1 MTAGEMWGTPPA
13 APSRHPLSK
22 VPEVTAYFWVIK
34 VLTTLM
40 GEATSDYLVHTINP
54 YVAVLLG
61 FAVFAVSLILQFAVR
76 RYVTWIY
83 WFAVSMVA
91 VFGTMAADVLHVA
104 LHVPYVASTAFFCV
118 VLVVVFLVW
127 YLAERTLSIHSI
139 YTPRREVFYWA
150 AVVTAFALGTAAGDM
165 TARVVGLG
173 YLGAGVLFTAV
184 IAIPAIAYWRLGLN
198 AIVAFWFAY
207 IVTRPVGASFADY
220 LGFPPSVGG
229 AGIGHGP
236 VALVSA
242 LIIAVL
248 VGYLAVTG
256 KDVMTAA
263 ARPYPAAPPPPAR
276 AADRDPFQPE
286 GQHRGGRHRAQAAPR
301 RSRPMA
307 GAEPEPGEPGPG
319 W

>member
-22 VPEVTAYFWVIK
+22 VPEVTAYFWIIK

-54 YVAVLLG
+54 YLAVMIG
-61 FAVFAVSLILQFAVR
+61 FTVFVISLILQFAAR

-104 LHVPYVASTAFFCV
+104 LHVPYVYSTAFFCV
-118 VLVVVFLVW
+118 VLIVVFVVW
-127 YLAERTLSIHSI
+127 YRVERTLSIHSI

-150 AVVTAFALGTAAGDM
+150 AVVTAFALGTASGDM

-173 YLGAGVLFTAV
+173 YLGSGILFTAV
-184 IAIPAIAYWRLGLN
+184 IAIPAIAYWWLGLN

-229 AGIGHGP
+229 MGIGHGP

-242 LIIAVL
+242 LIIAIL

-256 KDVMTAA
+256 KDVITD
-263 ARPYPAAPPPPAR
+263 ARPRREAAPAPSR
-276 AADRDPFQPE
+276 AAQRDPFRPE
-286 GQHRGGRHRAQAAPR
+286 ARRRSGRHRAAGPARQV
-301 RSRPMA
+301 RPMA